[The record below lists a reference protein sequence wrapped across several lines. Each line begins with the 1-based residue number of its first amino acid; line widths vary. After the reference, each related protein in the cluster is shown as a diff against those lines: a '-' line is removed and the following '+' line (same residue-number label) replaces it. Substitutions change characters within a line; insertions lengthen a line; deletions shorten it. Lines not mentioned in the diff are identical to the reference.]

1 MTEKEIRKEIAVR
14 RIHMLIEEFLDE
26 YEGIVGCVYPT
37 DEESFYVAS
46 NVQEKL
52 HNVELLD
59 GSLFATDSMET
70 PHELGFPADTF
81 TYDADEYQR
90 RCDEFNASAGQDE
103 RPAFPSKFGCRIL
116 EGDE

>member
-1 MTEKEIRKEIAVR
+1 MKKETSIR
-14 RIHMLIEEFLDE
+14 RIKLFIEEFLNE

-70 PHELGFPADTF
+70 LHELGFPAETF

-90 RCDEFNASAGQDE
+90 LCDEFNASAGQDK
-103 RPAFPSKFGCRIL
+103 RPAFPSKIECRI
-116 EGDE
+116 